1 MPKFRA
7 VFISPIVPSG
17 TGNGLAMR
25 MGLFVE
31 ALSRIAR
38 VDVIV
43 VPVAGE
49 PKDEISFLQ
58 ERGVSLHW
66 INIRGRTDT
75 HFSLLSRIAN
85 GLARLDAFRAYGKPS
100 IARALSAPVLTDIA
114 RVIEICKPDLIHIG
128 RSYLLPCIA
137 QSPQGIAAT
146 VDLDEDDLS
155 SFASQARLARLRG
168 DLTSADW
175 LEQEGRACDALIAR
189 FGRNFRRAYV
199 ASRRESLRL
208 TQRHPGL
215 RCEVLHNAVEIP
227 PRKPRRDNGK
237 TLLFIGALQY
247 YPNSD
252 GIIWFAQKVLP
263 FLRAPAGGACR
274 LLIAGASPPPGVV
287 ALTRHPSVT
296 VLGRVKSVAT
306 LYQHA
311 TLALAPLHAGG
322 GTRIK
327 LLEAAAHRVASVSTP
342 VAAQGS
348 TGHRRSAAGARRG
361 REISIRACHMALDNA
376 AERDRRAAQA
386 QSSVRA
392 HHAKER
398 VVKGLAQSL
407 LAAADDAPAPTR

>member
-1 MPKFRA
+1 
-7 VFISPIVPSG
+7 
-17 TGNGLAMR
+17 
-25 MGLFVE
+25 
-31 ALSRIAR
+31 
-38 VDVIV
+38 
-43 VPVAGE
+43 
-49 PKDEISFLQ
+49 
-58 ERGVSLHW
+58 
-66 INIRGRTDT
+66 
-75 HFSLLSRIAN
+75 
-85 GLARLDAFRAYGKPS
+85 
-100 IARALSAPVLTDIA
+100 
-114 RVIEICKPDLIHIG
+114 
-128 RSYLLPCIA
+128 
-137 QSPQGIAAT
+137 
-146 VDLDEDDLS
+146 
-155 SFASQARLARLRG
+155 
-168 DLTSADW
+168 
-175 LEQEGRACDALIAR
+175 
-189 FGRNFRRAYV
+189 
-199 ASRRESLRL
+199 
-208 TQRHPGL
+208 
-215 RCEVLHNAVEIP
+215 VLHNAVEIP

-327 LLEAAAHRVASVSTP
+327 LLEAAAHRVASISTP
-342 VAAQGS
+342 VAAQGIDWAPEV
-348 TGHRRSAAGARRG
+348 GGWRAARPGDF
-361 REISIRACHMALDNA
+361 IRACHIALGNA
-376 AERDRRAAQA
+376 AERDWRALQA